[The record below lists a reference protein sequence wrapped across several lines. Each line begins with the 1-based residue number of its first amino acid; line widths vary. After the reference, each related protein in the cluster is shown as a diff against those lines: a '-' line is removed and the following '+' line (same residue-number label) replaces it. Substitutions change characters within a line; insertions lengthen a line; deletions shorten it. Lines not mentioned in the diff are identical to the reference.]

1 MLIRTKILEILVA
14 EDEQFTFSSVE
25 GKFIKA
31 CFAELGNLNTGNLGS
46 EVRADMVDFCVG
58 TQEIRLLRVGT
69 QTRVSVF
76 CSYRSGFGCLELDRS
91 ERTEEFSGRELL
103 VHVPI
108 RVVEWI

>member
-25 GKFIKA
+25 GKFVKA
-31 CFAELGNLNTGNLGS
+31 GFAELGNLNTGNLGS
-46 EVRADMVDFCVG
+46 KVGTNMVDFCVG
-58 TQEIRLLRVGT
+58 AQEVGFLRVGT

-76 CSYRSGFGCLELDRS
+76 YCYRSEFGCLELDRS

-103 VHVPI
+103 VHVPVM
-108 RVVEWI
+108 VVEWI